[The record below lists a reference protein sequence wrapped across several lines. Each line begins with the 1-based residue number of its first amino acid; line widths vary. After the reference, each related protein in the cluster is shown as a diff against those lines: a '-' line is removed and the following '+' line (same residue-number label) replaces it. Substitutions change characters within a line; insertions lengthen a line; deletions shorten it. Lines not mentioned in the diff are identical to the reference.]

1 MHEANTDDQKFDVI
15 VVGAGLGGLAAGA
28 ELALNNKKVLLLEK
42 HESPGGYASSFVR
55 GRFEFESSL
64 HQIDSVGTV
73 ENPRPLGKFFMKL
86 GLMPERLQFFKPRE
100 VYCSTFYDGKSYVL
114 PFGFKEYE
122 DALISYFPEE
132 ELQIRKFMK
141 VLKQIG
147 EGAHVGIKP
156 LKLLVKYP
164 WFVRVLG
171 LKLDE
176 FLGRFFTNRRIIN
189 VVSQLWGYVGQNPLD
204 VNALMFCAML
214 HSYLV
219 NGGWFPNLT
228 SHNLSLLLATRIV
241 ELGGT
246 VKYNAL
252 VDRILMDGDRVIGVE
267 LLNKEHYYADAVINN
282 LNPRCTLQKMIPPEK
297 VPKSY
302 LRRVLAPSIGPSI
315 FCVYLG
321 VNRTPEQ
328 LGLSAYATFIST
340 SDNIAEICLQSGL
353 EETGLIVATCY
364 NNIFPNI
371 SPPGTSVITL
381 ITIQMGKDWHSVP
394 PQEYYSVKDK
404 VANDLV
410 SIFEK
415 YLCPDIRQYIEVCET
430 ATPLTAYRY
439 TKNLDGS
446 IYGADSSVYNGPAF
460 NLPHKSPIKSLY
472 FCGAWIDGGGYS
484 PNLAGGRIA
493 AQRVLK
499 DLKKG
504 NIGGN

>member
-1 MHEANTDDQKFDVI
+1 MGESTSIDHKFDVI
-15 VVGAGLGGLAAGA
+15 VVGAGLGGLAASA

-73 ENPRPLGKFFMKL
+73 DKPGHLGKFFKEL
-86 GLMPERLQFFKPRE
+86 GLIPERLKFFQAPE
-100 VYCSTFYDGKSYVL
+100 IYCSMFDDRKKYVL
-114 PFGFKEYE
+114 PFGLKEYE
-122 DALISYFPEE
+122 DKLVSYFPKEE
-132 ELQIRKFMK
+132 RQIHKFMK
-141 VLKQIG
+141 VLIQIG
-147 EGAHVGIKP
+147 EGLNVGIKP
-156 LKLLVKYP
+156 LKLLFKYP

-176 FLGRFFTNRRIIN
+176 FLKKFFTNRRLIN
-189 VVSQLWGYVGQNPLD
+189 VISQLWGYIGQNPLD
-204 VNALMFCAML
+204 INAIMFCAMM

-219 NGGWFPNLT
+219 NGGAFPNLT
-228 SHNLSLLLATRIV
+228 SHNLSLLIATRIR

-321 VNRTPEQ
+321 VNKPPEE
-328 LGLSAYATFIST
+328 LGLTEYATFISK
-340 SDNIAEICLQSGL
+340 SENIGEICLKSGL
-353 EETGLIVATCY
+353 QETGLIVATCY
-364 NNIFPNI
+364 NKIFPNI
-371 SPPGTSVITL
+371 SPPGTSIITL
-381 ITIQMGKDWHSVP
+381 ITIQIGKDWHTVP
-394 PQEYYSVKDK
+394 PQEYHSVKDK

-415 YLCPDIRQYIEVCET
+415 YLCPDIRQHIEVCEI

-446 IYGADSSVYNGPAF
+446 IYGSDSSVYNSPAF
-460 NLPHKSPIKSLY
+460 NLPHKSPIKGLY

-484 PNLAGGRIA
+484 PNLGGGRIA
-493 AQRVLK
+493 AKKVIK
-499 DLKKG
+499 DLAKRR
-504 NIGGN
+504 NGGK

>member
-1 MHEANTDDQKFDVI
+1 MPGKTQNQEFIEDAFTIDHKFDVI

-73 ENPRPLGKFFMKL
+73 ENPGHLGQFFIKL
-86 GLMPERLQFFKPRE
+86 GLIPDRLQFFQAPE
-100 VYCSTFYDGKSYVL
+100 IYCSMFYDGKRYVL

-122 DALISYFPEE
+122 DSLISYFPNEKT
-132 ELQIRKFMK
+132 QIRKFMK
-141 VLKQIG
+141 VLLQIG
-147 EGAHVGIKP
+147 EGAYVGIKP
-156 LKLLVKYP
+156 LKLLIKYP

-171 LKLDE
+171 LKLEE
-176 FLGRFFTNRRIIN
+176 FLGKFFTNRRIIN
-189 VVSQLWGYVGQNPLD
+189 VIGQLWGYVGQNPLD
-204 VNALMFCAML
+204 VNALMFCGML

-219 NGGWFPNLT
+219 NGGAFPNLT
-228 SHNLSLLLATRIV
+228 SHNLSLLIATRIR

-252 VDRILMDGDRVIGVE
+252 VDRMLMDGDRVIGVE
-267 LLNKEHYYADAVINN
+267 LLNKERYYADAVINN

-297 VPKSY
+297 VPKAY
-302 LRRVLAPSIGPSI
+302 LKQVLAPSIGPSI

-328 LGLSAYATFIST
+328 LGLTTYATFIST
-340 SDNIAEICLQSGL
+340 SENIGEICLQSGL

-364 NNIFPNI
+364 NNIHPNI
-371 SPPGTSVITL
+371 SPPGTSIITL
-381 ITIQMGKDWHSVP
+381 ITIQMGKDWHTVP
-394 PQEYYSVKDK
+394 PQEYNSVKDK

-415 YLCPDIRQYIEVCET
+415 YLCPDIRQYIEVCEI

-439 TKNLDGS
+439 TKNLDGT
-446 IYGADSSVYNGPAF
+446 I
-460 NLPHKSPIKSLY
+460 
-472 FCGAWIDGGGYS
+472 
-484 PNLAGGRIA
+484 
-493 AQRVLK
+493 
-499 DLKKG
+499 
-504 NIGGN
+504 